1 MSDAPADPSPGP
13 SPDLSPDLPPWAAF
27 YGDRLDDL
35 VALLETRDPDPA
47 APVPATP
54 AWTVRDVVAHLA
66 GVGADM
72 VAGRLDGAPGDAWTA
87 RQVAERSDRSLPD
100 LVAELRS
107 IRDEAVAAVAAR
119 GVAPP
124 AFDSAVHLAD
134 LHEALGLPAPDPTAW
149 APILEAV
156 ADRVAPLRGTVPDYE
171 LFRAA
176 FSRRSRAQLQA
187 LAPHFTPEEIE
198 LVGVFGTR
206 EDDQPVPPTG

>member
-1 MSDAPADPSPGP
+1 MTDVPADPS
-13 SPDLSPDLPPWAAF
+13 PWAAF

-35 VALLETRDPDPA
+35 LRLLDGGDLDPA
-47 APVPATP
+47 LPVPATP
-54 AWTVRDVVAHLA
+54 QWTLRDVVAHLA

-72 VAGRLDGAPGDAWTA
+72 VAGRLDGAPGEAWTA
-87 RQVAERSDRSLPD
+87 RQVAERADRTL
-100 LVAELRS
+100 AEL
-107 IRDEAVAAVAAR
+107 IEELRDGRDAAVAAVAAS

-134 LHEALGLPAPDPTAW
+134 LHEALGLPAPASSAW

-156 ADRVAPLRGTVPDYE
+156 ADRVAPLRGRVPDYE

-176 FSRRSRAQLQA
+176 FSRRSRRQLQA
-187 LAPHFTPEEIE
+187 MAPHFTAEEIE

-206 EDDQPVPPTG
+206 DDDQPVPPTAGGGSG